1 MAKYQLLL
9 PKMGESV
16 AEATIIKWNKKPG
29 DYIDAD
35 EAVMEIATDKVD
47 SEVPS
52 PVSGKLVEQL
62 CNENDVVQVGSI
74 IAVIETDAVEEEEK
88 IEEPQ
93 AAARQEINI
102 PEVPEEAPDTP
113 EPIPGLDQLETKPAA
128 ENTESF
134 KSSARFYSPLV
145 KNIAAQEGISVEEL
159 DKIPGTGAEGRL
171 TKDDLLNYLQNPSSV
186 ASSPQKEV
194 IPAQEIPKTP
204 IEASAPAPK
213 AA

>member
-16 AEATIIKWNKKPG
+16 AEATIIKWNKNPG
-29 DYIDAD
+29 DYIEAD

-74 IAVIETDAVEEEEK
+74 IAVIETEAVEEEEEK

-93 AAARQEINI
+93 AAAQQEVNI
-102 PEVPEEAPDTP
+102 PEAPEEAPDTP
-113 EPIPGLDQLETKPAA
+113 EPIP
-128 ENTESF
+128 
-134 KSSARFYSPLV
+134 
-145 KNIAAQEGISVEEL
+145 
-159 DKIPGTGAEGRL
+159 
-171 TKDDLLNYLQNPSSV
+171 
-186 ASSPQKEV
+186 
-194 IPAQEIPKTP
+194 
-204 IEASAPAPK
+204 
-213 AA
+213 